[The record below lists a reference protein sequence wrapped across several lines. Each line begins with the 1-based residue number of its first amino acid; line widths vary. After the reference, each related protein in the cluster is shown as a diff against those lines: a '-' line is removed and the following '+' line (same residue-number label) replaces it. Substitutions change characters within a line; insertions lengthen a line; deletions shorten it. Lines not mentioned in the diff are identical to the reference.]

1 METTRPIRLPQRL
14 DRHVLLAAGP
24 AAPAAARGEVQA
36 ALCAWEVPVD
46 LSIALL
52 LTSELVT
59 NAVTHAAGETI
70 LVTCTL
76 GWGHV
81 RVEVH
86 DTSCAPPVLVE
97 TPADAETGRG
107 LMLID
112 SLSSYWGYH
121 WTSTGKAVYF
131 TLAFQAD
138 P

>member
-1 METTRPIRLPQRL
+1 METTLPIRLPQRL
-14 DRHVLLAAGP
+14 ERQALLAAGP
-24 AAPAAARGEVQA
+24 AAPAAARSEVEA
-36 ALCAWEVPVD
+36 AICSWEVPVD
-46 LSIALL
+46 PSIAQL

-59 NAVTHAAGETI
+59 NAVTHAAGETVL
-70 LVTCTL
+70 LVCSL

-86 DTSCAPPVLVE
+86 DTSWSPPILVE

-121 WTSTGKAVYF
+121 WTGTGTVGYF
-131 TLAFQAD
+131 TLGFQAD